1 MGAPGS
7 RVGVRRAATA
17 VAVAALGLLAA
28 CSSDAEPDDAAPHN
42 GPTTSEAPLIP
53 APSDMATAL
62 PDDVRPSDALST
74 DDAAD
79 LAEQAERI
87 AGEVPPQRRP
97 APVDVGYGGVFADP
111 DIAFDRGTWYAV
123 ATNTGGANLPVLTS
137 SDLSHWSAAGNGLP
151 ALAGWV
157 RRSAGGLWAPSIARV
172 GDGWTAAYSAPGG
185 TLGGERHNCIGLA
198 RASSP
203 AGPYWPVGEPL
214 CYGQSLLGVIDP
226 DVFVDDDGTPWLL
239 WKFSGIR
246 GQRPAGIFVRELA
259 ADGAGFADGSETTE
273 LLTRSLAWE
282 GRTIENPS
290 MVQFRGVTY
299 LFYSGNSW
307 KTSSYATGY
316 AICADPTGP
325 CVRPGDGAPLLT
337 TATTGKL
344 GPGGASAFR
353 DGESLRLLYH
363 AWAPGRIGSLRGPH
377 VAGLWQ
383 RHDGTLELVHPG

>member
-1 MGAPGS
+1 VGAPAF
-7 RVGVRRAATA
+7 RQGVRRAAA
-17 VAVAALGLLAA
+17 LVAVASLGLLAA
-28 CSSDAEPDDAAPHN
+28 CSSEPGPRDAAPS
-42 GPTTSEAPLIP
+42 TAASDTEAPLIP
-53 APSDMATAL
+53 APSAMPTEL
-62 PDDVRPSDALST
+62 PEDVVPSDGLST
-74 DDAAD
+74 EDAQN

-87 AGEVPPQRRP
+87 AGEVPAQERP

-111 DIAFDRGTWYAV
+111 DITFHQGTWYAV
-123 ATNTGGANLPVLTS
+123 ATNTGGANLPVLRST
-137 SDLSHWSAAGNGLP
+137 DLATWSPTGNGLP
-151 ALAGWV
+151 SMGGWV
-157 RRSAGGLWAPSIARV
+157 RRADGGLWAPSIARV

-185 TLGGERHNCIGLA
+185 TLSGERHNCIGLA
-198 RASSP
+198 RSSSP
-203 AGPYWPVGEPL
+203 AGPYRPVGEPL

-226 DVFVDDDGTPWLL
+226 DVFVDDEGTPWLL

-246 GQRPAGIFVRELA
+246 GQRPAGIFIREL
-259 ADGAGFADGSETTE
+259 DADGSGFAAGAETTE

-316 AICADPTGP
+316 AICARPTGP
-325 CVRPGDGAPLLT
+325 CVRPGDGSPLLT
-337 TATTGKL
+337 TASTGKL

-353 DGESLRLLYH
+353 DGKSLRLLYH
-363 AWAPGRIGSLRGPH
+363 AWAPGRIGVHRGPH

-383 RHDGTLELVHPG
+383 RRDGTLELVHPG

>member
-7 RVGVRRAATA
+7 RTGVRRAAAA
-17 VAVAALGLLAA
+17 VAVAALGVLAA
-28 CSSDAEPDDAAPHN
+28 CSSDAQPNDAPSAA
-42 GPTTSEAPLIP
+42 PTTSEAPLIP
-53 APSDMATAL
+53 APSDLPTAL
-62 PDDVRPSDALST
+62 PDDVLPSDALST
-74 DDAAD
+74 EDAAN

-87 AGEVPPQRRP
+87 AGEVPPQKRP

-111 DIAFDRGTWYAV
+111 DITFYQGTWYAV

-137 SDLSHWSAAGNGLP
+137 TDLSHWSAAGNGLP
-151 ALAGWV
+151 AMAGWV

-203 AGPYWPVGEPL
+203 AGPYRPVGEPL

-226 DVFVDDDGTPWLL
+226 DVFVDDEGTPWLL

-246 GQRPAGIFVRELA
+246 GQRPAGIFIRQLD
-259 ADGAGFADGSETTE
+259 ADGSGFADGSETTE

-316 AICADPTGP
+316 AICTDPTGP

-337 TATTGKL
+337 TASTGKL

-353 DGESLRLLYH
+353 DRESLRLLYH

-383 RHDGTLELVHPG
+383 RRDGTLELVHPG